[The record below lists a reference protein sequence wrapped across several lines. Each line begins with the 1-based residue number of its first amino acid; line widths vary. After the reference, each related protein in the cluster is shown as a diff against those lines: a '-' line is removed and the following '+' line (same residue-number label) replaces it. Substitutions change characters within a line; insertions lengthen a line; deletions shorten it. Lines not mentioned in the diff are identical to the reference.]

1 VTEKPKR
8 KFLKKPRLGG
18 GREWLREFLKNNLR
32 YPKEALEKGIEG
44 DVYVKF
50 KVNEQGKVLEPK
62 VVNGPGHGCDEEALR
77 LVSMLQYD
85 PVKNRGVKV
94 TTNNRMKIPF
104 RLERKKK
111 PATSVRITY
120 TPATKP
126 AAAGKVAGT
135 GKGPDGKG
143 KTGST
148 DSAEPKKPG
157 YGYTIQLGG
166 RT

>member
-18 GREWLREFLKNNLR
+18 GREWLREFIKKNLR

-44 DVYVKF
+44 DVIVRF

-62 VVNGPGHGCDEEALR
+62 VVNGPGHGCDEEAVR
-77 LVSMLQYD
+77 LVSLMRYD

-111 PATSVRITY
+111 PATQVRFSY
-120 TPATKP
+120 APATKP
-126 AAAGKVAGT
+126 DARPAADAGGT
-135 GKGPDGKG
+135 GNTGS
-143 KTGST
+143 KTGNKDT
-148 DSAEPKKPG
+148 TEPKKTS
-157 YGYTIQLGG
+157 YGYTIQIRRGN
-166 RT
+166 

>member
-1 VTEKPKR
+1 M
-8 KFLKKPRLGG
+8 
-18 GREWLREFLKNNLR
+18 
-32 YPKEALEKGIEG
+32 GIEG

-111 PATSVRITY
+111 PTTSVRITY

-135 GKGPDGKG
+135 GKTDGKDPDGKG
-143 KTGST
+143 SKGNT
-148 DSAEPKKPG
+148 DKAEPKKPG
-157 YGYTIQLGG
+157 YGYTINLGG
-166 RT
+166 GS